1 MWGRWYTIHLMK
13 VKIRV
18 TKLLYVAVIFAAVMV
33 TANTAF
39 MVYDDFANGAV
50 NVVRDPLW
58 CIGAII
64 LWASVRIV
72 RFMRTVDTT
81 PARHRK

>member
-1 MWGRWYTIHLMK
+1 MK

-18 TKLLYVAVIFAAVMV
+18 TKSLYVATIFAAIMA

-39 MVYDDFANGAV
+39 MVYDDFTNGTL
-50 NVVRDPLW
+50 NVTRDSLW

-64 LWASVRIV
+64 LWASVRTV
-72 RFMRTVDTT
+72 RFMRTVGYH
-81 PARHRK
+81 PGFHRK

>member
-1 MWGRWYTIHLMK
+1 MK

-18 TKLLYVAVIFAAVMV
+18 TKSLYVATIFAAVRV

-39 MVYDDFANGAV
+39 MVYNDFSNDTV
-50 NVVRDPLW
+50 NVTRDSLW

-64 LWASVRIV
+64 LWASVRTV
-72 RFMRTVDTT
+72 RFMRTVGYR
-81 PARHRK
+81 PGFHRK